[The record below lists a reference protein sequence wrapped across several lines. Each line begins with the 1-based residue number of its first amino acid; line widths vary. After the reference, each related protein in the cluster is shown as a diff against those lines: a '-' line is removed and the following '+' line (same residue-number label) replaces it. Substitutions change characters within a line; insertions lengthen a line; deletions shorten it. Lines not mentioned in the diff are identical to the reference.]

1 VDTRNEQEELP
12 VGTRRIGWLAWSL
25 WGLTMALEVTAIWL
39 WLGNRSLGRTS
50 FAPQVFVVPGFATV
64 GALIAARR
72 ANRVGWLFM
81 GLGLVAAL
89 QAWTMVYFE
98 RDALIDPA
106 SLPAASAVQLLSG
119 WLWPLNYLLFCL
131 ILLLFPDGHLPS
143 PRWRPAAR
151 FILAAQGLSTLLNAL
166 QPSEDNPLSV
176 PALLQPAGQLLAL
189 AVNAAALV
197 GLTMSAAAPFLR
209 FRRAGY
215 QQRQQLKWIA
225 FTIAM
230 SVLTVL
236 VSIALDQLFPGMV
249 IVRLIGGLGFLGV
262 VVGIPVAVAVAIL
275 RHRLYDIDRLINRTA
290 VYGLLT
296 ASLGLVYGGAVLI
309 LGQVFGGVTED
320 PPSWAVAGATLAVA
334 ALFQPAR
341 RRIQAVVD
349 RRFNRRKYD
358 AVKTVEAFSTRLRD
372 EIDLNALSAE
382 LLAVAHQTMQPTTA
396 ALWLRPSAPARPG
409 GQGPE
414 G

>member
-1 VDTRNEQEELP
+1 MRS
-12 VGTRRIGWLAWSL
+12 RRIGWLAWSL
-25 WGLTMALEVTAIWL
+25 WALTMALEVTAIWL

-50 FAPQVFVVPGFATV
+50 YAPQVFIVPGFATV

-72 ANRVGWLFM
+72 TSRVGWLFL

-89 QAWTMVYFE
+89 QAWAMVYAE

-143 PRWRPAAR
+143 PRWRPTAR

-166 QPSEDNPLSV
+166 VPGEGNPLSV
-176 PALLQPAGQLLAL
+176 PALLQPAGQQLAL

-197 GLTMSAAAPFLR
+197 GLMSSAAAPFLR

-225 FTIAM
+225 FTIAV

-236 VSIALDQLFPGMV
+236 VGIALEQLFPGAV
-249 IVRLIGGLGFLGV
+249 IVRLIGWLGFFGV
-262 VVGIPVAVAVAIL
+262 VVGIPMAVAVAIL
-275 RHRLYDIDRLINRTA
+275 RYRLYDIDRLINRTA

-296 ASLGLVYGGAVLI
+296 ASLGLVYAGAVLI

-320 PPSWAVAGATLAVA
+320 PPSWAVAGATLGVA

-349 RRFNRRKYD
+349 RRFNRRKYN
-358 AVKTVEAFSTRLRD
+358 AAKTVQAFSTRLRD

-396 ALWLRPSAPARPG
+396 ALWLRPSGLGGPR
-409 GQGPE
+409 GQGQE
-414 G
+414 S